1 MRTLFR
7 LLITAVLTA
16 AVLAAVIL
24 LRLPVQTLQIATV
37 PLINIAASA
46 GACSLFLV
54 RCIALRLPLFR
65 RNAPTVWPPGAGS
78 ADRCRAVS
86 GLCSTGFFP
95 APPTGE
101 SPGQLPT
108 PNMPTPARV
117 CSPCARQGFM
127 KKSVN
132 PTAVPCRL

>member
-46 GACSLFLV
+46 GLALF
-54 RCIALRLPLFR
+54 F
-65 RNAPTVWPPGAGS
+65 WF
-78 ADRCRAVS
+78 AVS
-86 GLCSTGFFP
+86 PSVCRFF
-95 APPTGE
+95 G
-101 SPGQLPT
+101 GI
-108 PNMPTPARV
+108 
-117 CSPCARQGFM
+117 
-127 KKSVN
+127 
-132 PTAVPCRL
+132 

>member
-46 GACSLFLV
+46 GLALFFWFL
-54 RCIALRLPLFR
+54 
-65 RNAPTVWPPGAGS
+65 
-78 ADRCRAVS
+78 
-86 GLCSTGFFP
+86 
-95 APPTGE
+95 
-101 SPGQLPT
+101 
-108 PNMPTPARV
+108 
-117 CSPCARQGFM
+117 
-127 KKSVN
+127 
-132 PTAVPCRL
+132 